1 MIFPY
6 QHFLGLKF
14 LTALHKKIPLFSYV
28 VHYLLVN
35 TTARKSGRIIPNVVL
50 LFSLEIIYIWLH
62 NFCNIFL
69 AIDIVRWI
77 QSEKMKGLLY
87 WLEFAAANLMSQP
100 NALKSDIPESTLPLG
115 IRLLSHNAS
124 IQQLLQQLL
133 YIYSYIVKT
142 AAYYT
147 ELHCKKSRI

>member
-1 MIFPY
+1 
-6 QHFLGLKF
+6 
-14 LTALHKKIPLFSYV
+14 
-28 VHYLLVN
+28 
-35 TTARKSGRIIPNVVL
+35 
-50 LFSLEIIYIWLH
+50 
-62 NFCNIFL
+62 
-69 AIDIVRWI
+69 
-77 QSEKMKGLLY
+77 MKGLLY

-147 ELHCKKSRI
+147 ELHCEKSRI